1 MAHMRDGWPKAIAL
15 LTSVLFSG
23 CHRASYSPESMRI
36 DGFRY
41 SAGSAVVGAAFDTL
55 RVAVVVVNDS
65 RQYRELG
72 FPSCPPM
79 LNPLKIRVTASRR
92 EWDSETSEIRK
103 QPVYLDSTGKPIP
116 RVCVAML
123 PVMTFPPGA
132 SYTYVL
138 KVPVTA
144 VLGDSLPKGRYQVTA
159 QLRINGYLTGR
170 LPAGYVK
177 FSSPPI

>member
-1 MAHMRDGWPKAIAL
+1 MEQIRNWWPRAL
-15 LTSVLFSG
+15 ALSTTVLFSG
-23 CHRASYSPESMRI
+23 CHRGTSSPESMRI

-41 SAGSAVVGAAFDTL
+41 SAGSAVIGAALDTL
-55 RVAVVVVNDS
+55 RVAVVVLNDS

-79 LNPLKIRVTASRR
+79 LNPVKARLKASRR
-92 EWDSETSEIRK
+92 EWDSETSELRN
-103 QPVYLDSTGKPIP
+103 QPVYLDSSGKPIL

-132 SYTYVL
+132 SYTYIL
-138 KVPVTA
+138 KVPVPQI
-144 VLGDSLPKGRYQVTA
+144 LGDSLPKGRYQVTA
-159 QLRINGYLTGR
+159 QLRLNGYITQR
-170 LPAGYVK
+170 LPAGHVE

>member
-1 MAHMRDGWPKAIAL
+1 MRNWWPKALAL
-15 LTSVLFSG
+15 LTTLLFSG
-23 CHRASYSPESMRI
+23 CHRDTYGPESMRI

-41 SAGSAVVGAAFDTL
+41 SAGSAVVGAALDTL

-65 RQYRELG
+65 RQDRELG

-79 LNPLKIRVTASRR
+79 LNPVKARVTATRR
-92 EWDSETSEIRK
+92 EWDSETSELRK
-103 QPVYLDSTGKPIP
+103 QPVYLDSIGKPIP

-138 KVPVTA
+138 KVPVLEI
-144 VLGDSLPKGRYQVTA
+144 LGDSLPTGRYQVTA
-159 QLRINGYLTGR
+159 QLRLNGYLTRR
-170 LPAGYVK
+170 LSAGNVE
-177 FSSPPI
+177 FTSPPI